1 MIIIGMILAFAIG
14 CLVGMW
20 MASSE
25 CKEDI
30 RVLEEGFQNKE
41 NKLMERIKVLA
52 QRIDSWKCTAS
63 GLQDQIIKLEKL
75 VTQAGD
81 SAKYKDGL
89 IRVKAAEIVML
100 SEKLIALNA
109 KFDRPRCD
117 RCGKIVA
124 KKDYKEGKC
133 KKCFKAS
140 VEAIQKIETQVA
152 EPEYLTTEQAGE
164 ILKAGGEVILIHSD
178 GVDGCVYYMR
188 PDGHV
193 GCVDK
198 SDNMRTGAYCSSV
211 EEFVKGWGDQR
222 WAIFK
227 APPVC
232 KKCGKKTEPGADLCD
247 KCFVKEAGIK
257 KPIQPE
263 PPMPEPP
270 LLACAEIGDA
280 CFTRSGKRLTV
291 VSITATRW
299 RNCPILCSNDISYR
313 LDGDVAVVGE
323 TRGDDYWYNDMI
335 VAIEKSGV
343 KA

>member
-52 QRIDSWKCTAS
+52 QRIDSWKSTCEE
-63 GLQDQIIKLEKL
+63 LQKKAEKD
-75 VTQAGD
+75 TEYI
-81 SAKYKDGL
+81 SRKTREGL
-89 IRVKAAEIVML
+89 IVNDAIAEERNGYKKEIATL
-100 SEKLIALNA
+100 KEEIALM
-109 KFDRPRCD
+109 KSRFDRPRCE

-164 ILKAGGEVILIHSD
+164 ILKAGGEVILMHSD

-193 GCVDK
+193 GCVNK

-247 KCFVKEAGIK
+247 KCFGLV
-257 KPIQPE
+257 
-263 PPMPEPP
+263 
-270 LLACAEIGDA
+270 
-280 CFTRSGKRLTV
+280 
-291 VSITATRW
+291 
-299 RNCPILCSNDISYR
+299 
-313 LDGDVAVVGE
+313 
-323 TRGDDYWYNDMI
+323 
-335 VAIEKSGV
+335 SGV

>member
-1 MIIIGMILAFAIG
+1 MPWRMISL
-14 CLVGMW
+14 
-20 MASSE
+20 SSP
-25 CKEDI
+25 
-30 RVLEEGFQNKE
+30 
-41 NKLMERIKVLA
+41 
-52 QRIDSWKCTAS
+52 
-63 GLQDQIIKLEKL
+63 KLEVIYDHYRNDTGFRYRLSRGNVDGKL
-75 VTQAGD
+75 RVQGRYPGSGRGIPEQREQTDGADQG
-81 SAKYKDGL
+81 SGSEGSTLGSQPAKELQKKAEKDTEYISRKTREGL
-89 IRVKAAEIVML
+89 IVNDAIAEERNGYKKEIATL
-100 SEKLIALNA
+100 KEEIALM
-109 KFDRPRCD
+109 KSRFDRPRCE

-164 ILKAGGEVILIHSD
+164 ILKAGGEVILMHSD

-193 GCVDK
+193 GCVNK

-247 KCFVKEAGIK
+247 KC
-257 KPIQPE
+257 
-263 PPMPEPP
+263 P
-270 LLACAEIGDA
+270 L
-280 CFTRSGKRLTV
+280 
-291 VSITATRW
+291 VS
-299 RNCPILCSNDISYR
+299 
-313 LDGDVAVVGE
+313 
-323 TRGDDYWYNDMI
+323 
-335 VAIEKSGV
+335 
-343 KA
+343 